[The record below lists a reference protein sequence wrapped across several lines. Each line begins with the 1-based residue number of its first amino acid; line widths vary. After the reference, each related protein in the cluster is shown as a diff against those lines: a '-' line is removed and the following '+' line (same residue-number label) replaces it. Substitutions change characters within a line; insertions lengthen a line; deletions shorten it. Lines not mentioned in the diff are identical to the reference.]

1 MAEMTRENASKVE
14 IKGGLDEAIT
24 YLQDMQQKGQNVYI
38 ELGGHKLYS
47 CDITVD
53 GAYMEVL
60 GTTKAENDA
69 MEQKFNQAK
78 TKEEEET
85 VIEERQEV
93 IDKHQKGDETKEE
106 KQEDK
111 KEEATKE
118 DKQEDKKEETTKEDI
133 ELELKNI
140 QEELDSIYKSIDYN
154 TTDFE
159 GVGDVYTP
167 QGPTTEQQ
175 ARISE
180 LLKRKQEIE
189 RMKIQKEI
197 LDIDTELN
205 SIYASIDYN
214 TTDFEGVG
222 DVYTPQG
229 PTPEQQARINELL
242 ERKKELQGKINEYTN
257 GGDSQRKGEDKKTP
271 TGDKENKET
280 STGDKEN
287 KETSTGDKEDKET
300 PTGDKEDKE
309 TPTGDKEN
317 KETSTGDK
325 ENKETPTGDKEDK
338 ETPTGDKENKE
349 TSTGDKENKE
359 TPTGDKKKTNRL
371 KRFMKRVKEFLT
383 DKVGKPIKRFFNK
396 VLGISDGKKE
406 GLLEEPQKHSVEE
419 MIEFYRA
426 ESNEKE
432 FDPGRFYAQLSR
444 SGYSEEELEAIKNG
458 IKEPTAAE
466 QYRRNQKVQLS
477 PTEEVGKEAGTDQS
491 KVNGKDEPKAPT
503 EENLNNDGR

>member
-167 QGPTTEQQ
+167 QGPT
-175 ARISE
+175 
-180 LLKRKQEIE
+180 
-189 RMKIQKEI
+189 
-197 LDIDTELN
+197 
-205 SIYASIDYN
+205 
-214 TTDFEGVG
+214 
-222 DVYTPQG
+222 
-229 PTPEQQARINELL
+229 PEQQARINELL

-257 GGDSQRKGEDKKTP
+257 GGDSQRKGEDKK
-271 TGDKENKET
+271 
-280 STGDKEN
+280 
-287 KETSTGDKEDKET
+287 
-300 PTGDKEDKE
+300 
-309 TPTGDKEN
+309 
-317 KETSTGDK
+317 
-325 ENKETPTGDKEDK
+325 
-338 ETPTGDKENKE
+338 TPTGDKENKE

>member
-85 VIEERQEV
+85 VIEEWQEV

-229 PTPEQQARINELL
+229 PTAEQQARINELL

-257 GGDSQRKGEDKKTP
+257 GGDSQRKGEDKETPTEDKGDKITP
-271 TGDKENKET
+271 TGDK
-280 STGDKEN
+280 GDKII
-287 KETSTGDKEDKET
+287 
-300 PTGDKEDKE
+300 PA
-309 TPTGDKEN
+309 
-317 KETSTGDK
+317 
-325 ENKETPTGDKEDK
+325 
-338 ETPTGDKENKE
+338 
-349 TSTGDKENKE
+349 
-359 TPTGDKKKTNRL
+359 GDKKKTNRF
-371 KRFMKRVKEFLT
+371 KIFMKRVREFLT

-396 VLGISDGKKE
+396 VLGISDGE
-406 GLLEEPQKHSVEE
+406 EQGLLEEPQKHSAKEL
-419 MIEFYRA
+419 IEFYRA
-426 ESNEKE
+426 ESNEQE
-432 FDPGRFYAQLSR
+432 FDPERFYAQLSR
-444 SGYSEEELEAIKNG
+444 SGYSEEELEAIKKG
-458 IKEPTAAE
+458 IEEPTAAE
-466 QYRRNQKVQLS
+466 KYRRNQKVQLS

>member
-85 VIEERQEV
+85 VIEEWQEV

-229 PTPEQQARINELL
+229 PTTEQQARINELL

-287 KETSTGDKEDKET
+287 KETSTGDKED
-300 PTGDKEDKE
+300 
-309 TPTGDKEN
+309 
-317 KETSTGDK
+317 
-325 ENKETPTGDKEDK
+325 
-338 ETPTGDKENKE
+338 
-349 TSTGDKENKE
+349 KE

>member
-85 VIEERQEV
+85 VIEEWQEV

-229 PTPEQQARINELL
+229 PTTEQQARINELL

-287 KETSTGDKEDKET
+287 KETSTGDKEN
-300 PTGDKEDKE
+300 KE

-325 ENKETPTGDKEDK
+325 ED
-338 ETPTGDKENKE
+338 
-349 TSTGDKENKE
+349 KE

-406 GLLEEPQKHSVEE
+406 GLLEESQKYSVEE

>member
-85 VIEERQEV
+85 VIEEWQEV

-118 DKQEDKKEETTKEDI
+118 DKQEDKKEETTKEDK

-229 PTPEQQARINELL
+229 PTAEQQARINELL

-300 PTGDKEDKE
+300 PTGDKE
-309 TPTGDKEN
+309 N

-325 ENKETPTGDKEDK
+325 ED
-338 ETPTGDKENKE
+338 
-349 TSTGDKENKE
+349 KE

-444 SGYSEEELEAIKNG
+444 SRYSEEELEAIKNG

>member
-85 VIEERQEV
+85 VIEEWQEV

-229 PTPEQQARINELL
+229 PTTEQQARINELL

-287 KETSTGDKEDKET
+287 KETSTGDKENKET
-300 PTGDKEDKE
+300 S
-309 TPTGDKEN
+309 TGDKEN

-325 ENKETPTGDKEDK
+325 ED
-338 ETPTGDKENKE
+338 
-349 TSTGDKENKE
+349 KE

-406 GLLEEPQKHSVEE
+406 GLLEEPQKYSVEE

>member
-85 VIEERQEV
+85 VIEEWQEV
-93 IDKHQKGDETKEE
+93 IDKHQKGDETKED

-229 PTPEQQARINELL
+229 PTAEQQARINELL

-257 GGDSQRKGEDKKTP
+257 GGDSQRKGEDKETPTEDKGDKITP
-271 TGDKENKET
+271 TGDK
-280 STGDKEN
+280 GDKII
-287 KETSTGDKEDKET
+287 
-300 PTGDKEDKE
+300 PA
-309 TPTGDKEN
+309 
-317 KETSTGDK
+317 
-325 ENKETPTGDKEDK
+325 
-338 ETPTGDKENKE
+338 
-349 TSTGDKENKE
+349 
-359 TPTGDKKKTNRL
+359 GDKKKTNRF
-371 KRFMKRVKEFLT
+371 KIFMKRVREFLT

-396 VLGISDGKKE
+396 VLGISDGE
-406 GLLEEPQKHSVEE
+406 EQGLLEEPQKHSVEE

-491 KVNGKDEPKAPT
+491 KVNGKDKSKAPT

>member
-1 MAEMTRENASKVE
+1 M
-14 IKGGLDEAIT
+14 
-24 YLQDMQQKGQNVYI
+24 
-38 ELGGHKLYS
+38 
-47 CDITVD
+47 
-53 GAYMEVL
+53 
-60 GTTKAENDA
+60 
-69 MEQKFNQAK
+69 
-78 TKEEEET
+78 
-85 VIEERQEV
+85 
-93 IDKHQKGDETKEE
+93 
-106 KQEDK
+106 
-111 KEEATKE
+111 
-118 DKQEDKKEETTKEDI
+118 
-133 ELELKNI
+133 
-140 QEELDSIYKSIDYN
+140 
-154 TTDFE
+154 
-159 GVGDVYTP
+159 GDVYTP

-229 PTPEQQARINELL
+229 PTAEQQARINELL

-300 PTGDKEDKE
+300 PTGDKE
-309 TPTGDKEN
+309 N

-325 ENKETPTGDKEDK
+325 ED
-338 ETPTGDKENKE
+338 
-349 TSTGDKENKE
+349 KE

-444 SGYSEEELEAIKNG
+444 SRYSEEELEAIKNG

>member
-85 VIEERQEV
+85 VIEEWQEV

-229 PTPEQQARINELL
+229 PTTEQQARINELL

-287 KETSTGDKEDKET
+287 KETSTGDKEN
-300 PTGDKEDKE
+300 KE

-325 ENKETPTGDKEDK
+325 ENKETSTGDKED
-338 ETPTGDKENKE
+338 
-349 TSTGDKENKE
+349 KE

>member
-85 VIEERQEV
+85 VIEEWQEV
-93 IDKHQKGDETKEE
+93 IDKHQKGDETKED

-167 QGPTTEQQ
+167 QGPT
-175 ARISE
+175 A
-180 LLKRKQEIE
+180 
-189 RMKIQKEI
+189 
-197 LDIDTELN
+197 
-205 SIYASIDYN
+205 
-214 TTDFEGVG
+214 
-222 DVYTPQG
+222 
-229 PTPEQQARINELL
+229 EQQARINELL

-280 STGDKEN
+280 STGDKE
-287 KETSTGDKEDKET
+287 D
-300 PTGDKEDKE
+300 
-309 TPTGDKEN
+309 
-317 KETSTGDK
+317 
-325 ENKETPTGDKEDK
+325 
-338 ETPTGDKENKE
+338 
-349 TSTGDKENKE
+349 KE

-432 FDPGRFYAQLSR
+432 FDPGSFYDQLSR
-444 SGYSEEELEAIKNG
+444 SGYSEEELEAIKKG
-458 IKEPTAAE
+458 IEEPTAAE
-466 QYRRNQKVQLS
+466 KYRRNQKVQLS

-491 KVNGKDEPKAPT
+491 KVNGKDESKAPT

>member
-85 VIEERQEV
+85 VIEEWQEV

-229 PTPEQQARINELL
+229 PTAEQQARINELL

-280 STGDKEN
+280 STGDKE
-287 KETSTGDKEDKET
+287 D
-300 PTGDKEDKE
+300 
-309 TPTGDKEN
+309 
-317 KETSTGDK
+317 
-325 ENKETPTGDKEDK
+325 
-338 ETPTGDKENKE
+338 
-349 TSTGDKENKE
+349 KE

-406 GLLEEPQKHSVEE
+406 GLLEESQKYSVEE

>member
-85 VIEERQEV
+85 VIEEWQEV

-175 ARISE
+175 ERISE

-229 PTPEQQARINELL
+229 PTTEQQARINELL

-257 GGDSQRKGEDKKTP
+257 GGDSQRKGEDKK
-271 TGDKENKET
+271 
-280 STGDKEN
+280 
-287 KETSTGDKEDKET
+287 
-300 PTGDKEDKE
+300 
-309 TPTGDKEN
+309 
-317 KETSTGDK
+317 
-325 ENKETPTGDKEDK
+325 
-338 ETPTGDKENKE
+338 TPTGDKENKE

-406 GLLEEPQKHSVEE
+406 GLLEEPQKYSVEE

>member
-85 VIEERQEV
+85 VIEEWQEV

-229 PTPEQQARINELL
+229 PTTEQQARINELL

-287 KETSTGDKEDKET
+287 KETSTGDKE
-300 PTGDKEDKE
+300 
-309 TPTGDKEN
+309 N

-325 ENKETPTGDKEDK
+325 ED
-338 ETPTGDKENKE
+338 
-349 TSTGDKENKE
+349 KE

>member
-85 VIEERQEV
+85 VIEEWQEV

-229 PTPEQQARINELL
+229 PTAEQQARINELL

-280 STGDKEN
+280 STGDKE
-287 KETSTGDKEDKET
+287 D
-300 PTGDKEDKE
+300 
-309 TPTGDKEN
+309 
-317 KETSTGDK
+317 
-325 ENKETPTGDKEDK
+325 
-338 ETPTGDKENKE
+338 
-349 TSTGDKENKE
+349 KE

-444 SGYSEEELEAIKNG
+444 SRYSEEELEAIKNG

>member
-85 VIEERQEV
+85 VIEEWQEV
-93 IDKHQKGDETKEE
+93 IDKHQKGDE
-106 KQEDK
+106 
-111 KEEATKE
+111 TKE

-229 PTPEQQARINELL
+229 PTAEQQARINELL

-257 GGDSQRKGEDKKTP
+257 GGDSQRKGEDKETPTEDKGDKITPTEDKGDKITPTEDKGDKITP
-271 TGDKENKET
+271 TGDK
-280 STGDKEN
+280 GDKII
-287 KETSTGDKEDKET
+287 
-300 PTGDKEDKE
+300 PA
-309 TPTGDKEN
+309 
-317 KETSTGDK
+317 
-325 ENKETPTGDKEDK
+325 
-338 ETPTGDKENKE
+338 
-349 TSTGDKENKE
+349 
-359 TPTGDKKKTNRL
+359 GDKKKTNRF
-371 KRFMKRVKEFLT
+371 KIFMKRVREFLT

-396 VLGISDGKKE
+396 VLGISDGE
-406 GLLEEPQKHSVEE
+406 EQGLLEEPQKHSAKEL
-419 MIEFYRA
+419 IEFYRA
-426 ESNEKE
+426 ESNEQE
-432 FDPGRFYAQLSR
+432 FDPERFYAQLSR
-444 SGYSEEELEAIKNG
+444 SGYSEEELEAIKKG
-458 IKEPTAAE
+458 IEEPTAAE
-466 QYRRNQKVQLS
+466 KYRRNQKVQLS

-491 KVNGKDEPKAPT
+491 KVNGKDKSKAPT

>member
-85 VIEERQEV
+85 VIEEWQEV
-93 IDKHQKGDETKEE
+93 IDKHQKEDETKEE

-229 PTPEQQARINELL
+229 PTTEQQARINELL

-300 PTGDKEDKE
+300 PTGDK
-309 TPTGDKEN
+309 
-317 KETSTGDK
+317 
-325 ENKETPTGDKEDK
+325 
-338 ETPTGDKENKE
+338 
-349 TSTGDKENKE
+349 
-359 TPTGDKKKTNRL
+359 KKTNRL

-406 GLLEEPQKHSVEE
+406 GLLEESQKYSVEE

>member
-85 VIEERQEV
+85 VIEEWQEV
-93 IDKHQKGDETKEE
+93 IDKHQKGDE
-106 KQEDK
+106 
-111 KEEATKE
+111 TKE

-167 QGPTTEQQ
+167 QGPT
-175 ARISE
+175 A
-180 LLKRKQEIE
+180 
-189 RMKIQKEI
+189 
-197 LDIDTELN
+197 
-205 SIYASIDYN
+205 
-214 TTDFEGVG
+214 
-222 DVYTPQG
+222 
-229 PTPEQQARINELL
+229 EQQARINELL

-257 GGDSQRKGEDKKTP
+257 GGDSQRKGEDKETPTEDKGDKITP
-271 TGDKENKET
+271 TGDK
-280 STGDKEN
+280 GDKII
-287 KETSTGDKEDKET
+287 
-300 PTGDKEDKE
+300 PA
-309 TPTGDKEN
+309 
-317 KETSTGDK
+317 
-325 ENKETPTGDKEDK
+325 
-338 ETPTGDKENKE
+338 
-349 TSTGDKENKE
+349 
-359 TPTGDKKKTNRL
+359 GDKKKTNRF
-371 KRFMKRVKEFLT
+371 KIFMKRVREFLT

-396 VLGISDGKKE
+396 VLGISDGE
-406 GLLEEPQKHSVEE
+406 EQGLLEEPQKHSAKEL
-419 MIEFYRA
+419 IEFYRA
-426 ESNEKE
+426 ESNEQE
-432 FDPGRFYAQLSR
+432 FDPERFYAQLSR
-444 SGYSEEELEAIKNG
+444 SGYSEEELEAIKKG
-458 IKEPTAAE
+458 IEEPTAAE
-466 QYRRNQKVQLS
+466 KYRRNQKVQLS

-491 KVNGKDEPKAPT
+491 KVNGKDKSKAPT

>member
-85 VIEERQEV
+85 VIEEWQEV
-93 IDKHQKGDETKEE
+93 IDKHQKGDE
-106 KQEDK
+106 
-111 KEEATKE
+111 TKE

-229 PTPEQQARINELL
+229 PTAEQQARINELL

-257 GGDSQRKGEDKKTP
+257 GGDSQRKGEDKETPTEDKGDKITPTEDKGDKITP
-271 TGDKENKET
+271 TGDK
-280 STGDKEN
+280 GDKII
-287 KETSTGDKEDKET
+287 
-300 PTGDKEDKE
+300 PA
-309 TPTGDKEN
+309 
-317 KETSTGDK
+317 
-325 ENKETPTGDKEDK
+325 
-338 ETPTGDKENKE
+338 
-349 TSTGDKENKE
+349 
-359 TPTGDKKKTNRL
+359 GDKKKTNRF
-371 KRFMKRVKEFLT
+371 KIFMKRVREFLT

-396 VLGISDGKKE
+396 VLGISDGE
-406 GLLEEPQKHSVEE
+406 EQGLLEEPQKHSAKEL
-419 MIEFYRA
+419 IEFYRA
-426 ESNEKE
+426 ESNEQE
-432 FDPGRFYAQLSR
+432 FDPERFYAQLSR
-444 SGYSEEELEAIKNG
+444 SGYSEEELEAIKKG
-458 IKEPTAAE
+458 IEEPTAAE
-466 QYRRNQKVQLS
+466 KYRRNQKVQLS

-491 KVNGKDEPKAPT
+491 KVNGKDKSKAPT

>member
-85 VIEERQEV
+85 VIEEWQEV

-106 KQEDK
+106 
-111 KEEATKE
+111 
-118 DKQEDKKEETTKEDI
+118 KQEDKKEETTKEDI

-229 PTPEQQARINELL
+229 PTTEQQARINELL

-287 KETSTGDKEDKET
+287 KETSTGDKEN
-300 PTGDKEDKE
+300 KE

-325 ENKETPTGDKEDK
+325 ENKETSTGDKED
-338 ETPTGDKENKE
+338 
-349 TSTGDKENKE
+349 KE

-406 GLLEEPQKHSVEE
+406 GLLEEPQKYSVEE

-503 EENLNNDGR
+503 EKNLNNDGR

>member
-85 VIEERQEV
+85 VIEEWQEV

-229 PTPEQQARINELL
+229 PTAEQQARINELL

-287 KETSTGDKEDKET
+287 KETSTGDKED
-300 PTGDKEDKE
+300 
-309 TPTGDKEN
+309 
-317 KETSTGDK
+317 
-325 ENKETPTGDKEDK
+325 
-338 ETPTGDKENKE
+338 
-349 TSTGDKENKE
+349 KE

>member
-85 VIEERQEV
+85 VIEEWQEV

-229 PTPEQQARINELL
+229 PTTEQQARINELL

-300 PTGDKEDKE
+300 PTGDK
-309 TPTGDKEN
+309 
-317 KETSTGDK
+317 
-325 ENKETPTGDKEDK
+325 
-338 ETPTGDKENKE
+338 
-349 TSTGDKENKE
+349 
-359 TPTGDKKKTNRL
+359 KKTNRL

-406 GLLEEPQKHSVEE
+406 GLLEEPQKYSVEE

>member
-85 VIEERQEV
+85 VIEEWQEV

-229 PTPEQQARINELL
+229 PTAEQQARINELL

-280 STGDKEN
+280 STGDKE
-287 KETSTGDKEDKET
+287 D
-300 PTGDKEDKE
+300 
-309 TPTGDKEN
+309 
-317 KETSTGDK
+317 
-325 ENKETPTGDKEDK
+325 
-338 ETPTGDKENKE
+338 
-349 TSTGDKENKE
+349 KE

-396 VLGISDGKKE
+396 VLGISDGE
-406 GLLEEPQKHSVEE
+406 EQGLLEEPQKHSAKEL
-419 MIEFYRA
+419 IEFYRA
-426 ESNEKE
+426 ESNEQE
-432 FDPGRFYAQLSR
+432 FDPERFYAQLSR
-444 SGYSEEELEAIKNG
+444 SGYSEEELEAIKKG
-458 IKEPTAAE
+458 IEEPTAAE
-466 QYRRNQKVQLS
+466 KYRRNQKVQLS

-491 KVNGKDEPKAPT
+491 KVNGKDKSKAPT

>member
-85 VIEERQEV
+85 VIEEWQEV

-229 PTPEQQARINELL
+229 PTTEQQARINELL

-280 STGDKEN
+280 STGDKE
-287 KETSTGDKEDKET
+287 D
-300 PTGDKEDKE
+300 
-309 TPTGDKEN
+309 
-317 KETSTGDK
+317 
-325 ENKETPTGDKEDK
+325 
-338 ETPTGDKENKE
+338 
-349 TSTGDKENKE
+349 KE

>member
-85 VIEERQEV
+85 VIEEWQEV

-229 PTPEQQARINELL
+229 PTAEQQARINELL

-300 PTGDKEDKE
+300 PTGDKE
-309 TPTGDKEN
+309 N

-325 ENKETPTGDKEDK
+325 ED
-338 ETPTGDKENKE
+338 
-349 TSTGDKENKE
+349 KE

-444 SGYSEEELEAIKNG
+444 SRYSEEELEAIKNG

>member
-85 VIEERQEV
+85 VIEEWQEV
-93 IDKHQKGDETKEE
+93 IDKHQKGDE
-106 KQEDK
+106 
-111 KEEATKE
+111 TKE

-167 QGPTTEQQ
+167 QGPT
-175 ARISE
+175 A
-180 LLKRKQEIE
+180 
-189 RMKIQKEI
+189 
-197 LDIDTELN
+197 
-205 SIYASIDYN
+205 
-214 TTDFEGVG
+214 
-222 DVYTPQG
+222 
-229 PTPEQQARINELL
+229 EQQARINELL

-257 GGDSQRKGEDKKTP
+257 GGDSQRKGEDK
-271 TGDKENKET
+271 
-280 STGDKEN
+280 
-287 KETSTGDKEDKET
+287 
-300 PTGDKEDKE
+300 E

-317 KETSTGDK
+317 KET
-325 ENKETPTGDKEDK
+325 PTE
-338 ETPTGDKENKE
+338 
-349 TSTGDKENKE
+349 
-359 TPTGDKKKTNRL
+359 DKKKTNRL

-432 FDPGRFYAQLSR
+432 FDPGSFYDQLSR
-444 SGYSEEELEAIKNG
+444 SGYSEEELEAIKKG
-458 IKEPTAAE
+458 IEEPTAAE
-466 QYRRNQKVQLS
+466 KYRRNQKVQLS

-491 KVNGKDEPKAPT
+491 KVNGKDESKAPT

>member
-85 VIEERQEV
+85 VIEEWQEV

-229 PTPEQQARINELL
+229 PTTEQQARINELL

-280 STGDKEN
+280 STGDKE
-287 KETSTGDKEDKET
+287 D
-300 PTGDKEDKE
+300 
-309 TPTGDKEN
+309 
-317 KETSTGDK
+317 
-325 ENKETPTGDKEDK
+325 
-338 ETPTGDKENKE
+338 
-349 TSTGDKENKE
+349 KE

-406 GLLEEPQKHSVEE
+406 GLLEESQKYSVEE

>member
-1 MAEMTRENASKVE
+1 M
-14 IKGGLDEAIT
+14 
-24 YLQDMQQKGQNVYI
+24 
-38 ELGGHKLYS
+38 
-47 CDITVD
+47 
-53 GAYMEVL
+53 
-60 GTTKAENDA
+60 
-69 MEQKFNQAK
+69 
-78 TKEEEET
+78 
-85 VIEERQEV
+85 
-93 IDKHQKGDETKEE
+93 
-106 KQEDK
+106 
-111 KEEATKE
+111 
-118 DKQEDKKEETTKEDI
+118 
-133 ELELKNI
+133 
-140 QEELDSIYKSIDYN
+140 
-154 TTDFE
+154 
-159 GVGDVYTP
+159 GDVYTP

-229 PTPEQQARINELL
+229 PTAEQQARINELL

-300 PTGDKEDKE
+300 PTGDK
-309 TPTGDKEN
+309 
-317 KETSTGDK
+317 
-325 ENKETPTGDKEDK
+325 
-338 ETPTGDKENKE
+338 
-349 TSTGDKENKE
+349 
-359 TPTGDKKKTNRL
+359 KKTNRL

-406 GLLEEPQKHSVEE
+406 GLLEESQKYSVEE

>member
-300 PTGDKEDKE
+300 PTGDKE
-309 TPTGDKEN
+309 
-317 KETSTGDK
+317 
-325 ENKETPTGDKEDK
+325 
-338 ETPTGDKENKE
+338 NKE

>member
-85 VIEERQEV
+85 VIEEWQEV
-93 IDKHQKGDETKEE
+93 IDKHQKGDE
-106 KQEDK
+106 
-111 KEEATKE
+111 TKE

-189 RMKIQKEI
+189 RMRIQKEI
-197 LDIDTELN
+197 SDIDTELN

-229 PTPEQQARINELL
+229 PTAEQQARINELL

-257 GGDSQRKGEDKKTP
+257 GGDSQRKGEDKETPTEDKGDKITPTEDKGDKITP
-271 TGDKENKET
+271 TGDK
-280 STGDKEN
+280 GDKII
-287 KETSTGDKEDKET
+287 
-300 PTGDKEDKE
+300 PA
-309 TPTGDKEN
+309 
-317 KETSTGDK
+317 
-325 ENKETPTGDKEDK
+325 
-338 ETPTGDKENKE
+338 
-349 TSTGDKENKE
+349 
-359 TPTGDKKKTNRL
+359 GDKKKTNRF
-371 KRFMKRVKEFLT
+371 KIFMKRVREFLT

-396 VLGISDGKKE
+396 VLGISDGE
-406 GLLEEPQKHSVEE
+406 EQGLLEEPQKHSAKEL
-419 MIEFYRA
+419 IEFYRA
-426 ESNEKE
+426 ESNEQE
-432 FDPGRFYAQLSR
+432 FDPERFYAQLSR
-444 SGYSEEELEAIKNG
+444 SGYSEEELEAIKKG
-458 IKEPTAAE
+458 IEEPTAAE
-466 QYRRNQKVQLS
+466 KYRRNQKVQLS

-491 KVNGKDEPKAPT
+491 KVNGKDKSKAPT

>member
-1 MAEMTRENASKVE
+1 MAEMTREKASKVE

-85 VIEERQEV
+85 VIEEWQEV

-229 PTPEQQARINELL
+229 PTAEQQARINELL

-300 PTGDKEDKE
+300 PTGDKE
-309 TPTGDKEN
+309 N

-325 ENKETPTGDKEDK
+325 ED
-338 ETPTGDKENKE
+338 
-349 TSTGDKENKE
+349 KE

-444 SGYSEEELEAIKNG
+444 SRYSEEELEAIKNG

>member
-85 VIEERQEV
+85 VIEEWQEV

-229 PTPEQQARINELL
+229 PTTEQQARINELL

-287 KETSTGDKEDKET
+287 KET
-300 PTGDKEDKE
+300 
-309 TPTGDKEN
+309 PTGDKEN

-325 ENKETPTGDKEDK
+325 ENKETSTGDKED
-338 ETPTGDKENKE
+338 
-349 TSTGDKENKE
+349 KE

-406 GLLEEPQKHSVEE
+406 GLLEEPQKYSVEE

>member
-78 TKEEEET
+78 
-85 VIEERQEV
+85 
-93 IDKHQKGDETKEE
+93 
-106 KQEDK
+106 
-111 KEEATKE
+111 
-118 DKQEDKKEETTKEDI
+118 TKEDI

-229 PTPEQQARINELL
+229 PTTEQQARINELL

-280 STGDKEN
+280 STGDKE
-287 KETSTGDKEDKET
+287 D
-300 PTGDKEDKE
+300 
-309 TPTGDKEN
+309 
-317 KETSTGDK
+317 
-325 ENKETPTGDKEDK
+325 
-338 ETPTGDKENKE
+338 
-349 TSTGDKENKE
+349 KE

-406 GLLEEPQKHSVEE
+406 GLLEEPQKYSVEE

>member
-85 VIEERQEV
+85 VIEEWQEV

-118 DKQEDKKEETTKEDI
+118 NKQEDKKEETTKEDI

-189 RMKIQKEI
+189 RMRIQKEI
-197 LDIDTELN
+197 SDIDTELN

-229 PTPEQQARINELL
+229 PTAEQQARINELL

-257 GGDSQRKGEDKKTP
+257 GGDSQRKGEDKETPTEDKGDKITPTEDKGDKITP
-271 TGDKENKET
+271 TGDK
-280 STGDKEN
+280 GDKII
-287 KETSTGDKEDKET
+287 
-300 PTGDKEDKE
+300 PA
-309 TPTGDKEN
+309 
-317 KETSTGDK
+317 
-325 ENKETPTGDKEDK
+325 
-338 ETPTGDKENKE
+338 
-349 TSTGDKENKE
+349 
-359 TPTGDKKKTNRL
+359 GDKKKTNRF
-371 KRFMKRVKEFLT
+371 KIFMKRVREFLT

-396 VLGISDGKKE
+396 VLGISDGE
-406 GLLEEPQKHSVEE
+406 EQGLLEEPQKHSAKEL
-419 MIEFYRA
+419 IEFYRA
-426 ESNEKE
+426 ESNEQE
-432 FDPGRFYAQLSR
+432 FDPERFYAQLSR
-444 SGYSEEELEAIKNG
+444 SGYSEEELEAIKKG
-458 IKEPTAAE
+458 IEEPTAAE
-466 QYRRNQKVQLS
+466 KYRRNQKVQLS

-491 KVNGKDEPKAPT
+491 KVNGKDKSKAPT

>member
-85 VIEERQEV
+85 VIEEWQEV
-93 IDKHQKGDETKEE
+93 IDKHQKGDETKED

-197 LDIDTELN
+197 SDIDTELN

-229 PTPEQQARINELL
+229 PTAEQQARINELL

-287 KETSTGDKEDKET
+287 KETPTEDKGDKIT
-300 PTGDKEDKE
+300 PTGDK
-309 TPTGDKEN
+309 GDKII
-317 KETSTGDK
+317 
-325 ENKETPTGDKEDK
+325 PA
-338 ETPTGDKENKE
+338 
-349 TSTGDKENKE
+349 
-359 TPTGDKKKTNRL
+359 GDKKKTNRF
-371 KRFMKRVKEFLT
+371 KIFMKRVREFLT

-396 VLGISDGKKE
+396 VLGISDGE
-406 GLLEEPQKHSVEE
+406 EQGLLEEPQKHSAKEL
-419 MIEFYRA
+419 IEFYRA

-432 FDPGRFYAQLSR
+432 FDPERFYAQLSR
-444 SGYSEEELEAIKNG
+444 SGYSEEELEAIKKG
-458 IKEPTAAE
+458 IEEPTAAE

>member
-85 VIEERQEV
+85 VIEEWQEV

-229 PTPEQQARINELL
+229 PTTEQQARINELL

-287 KETSTGDKEDKET
+287 KET
-300 PTGDKEDKE
+300 
-309 TPTGDKEN
+309 PTGDKEN

-325 ENKETPTGDKEDK
+325 ENKETSTGDKEDK
-338 ETPTGDKENKE
+338 ETPTGDKE
-349 TSTGDKENKE
+349 DKE

-406 GLLEEPQKHSVEE
+406 GLLEEPQKYSVEE

>member
-85 VIEERQEV
+85 VIEEWQEV

-229 PTPEQQARINELL
+229 PTAEQQARINELL

-280 STGDKEN
+280 STGDKE
-287 KETSTGDKEDKET
+287 D
-300 PTGDKEDKE
+300 
-309 TPTGDKEN
+309 
-317 KETSTGDK
+317 
-325 ENKETPTGDKEDK
+325 
-338 ETPTGDKENKE
+338 
-349 TSTGDKENKE
+349 KE

-406 GLLEEPQKHSVEE
+406 GLLEEPQKYSVEE

>member
-287 KETSTGDKEDKET
+287 KET
-300 PTGDKEDKE
+300 
-309 TPTGDKEN
+309 
-317 KETSTGDK
+317 
-325 ENKETPTGDKEDK
+325 
-338 ETPTGDKENKE
+338 
-349 TSTGDKENKE
+349 
-359 TPTGDKKKTNRL
+359 PTGDKKKTNRL

>member
-47 CDITVD
+47 CNITVD

-85 VIEERQEV
+85 VIEEWQEV

-257 GGDSQRKGEDKKTP
+257 GGDSQRKGEDK
-271 TGDKENKET
+271 
-280 STGDKEN
+280 
-287 KETSTGDKEDKET
+287 
-300 PTGDKEDKE
+300 E

-317 KETSTGDK
+317 KET
-325 ENKETPTGDKEDK
+325 PTE
-338 ETPTGDKENKE
+338 
-349 TSTGDKENKE
+349 
-359 TPTGDKKKTNRL
+359 DKKKTNRL

-432 FDPGRFYAQLSR
+432 FDPGSFYDQLSR
-444 SGYSEEELEAIKNG
+444 SGYSEEELEAIKKG
-458 IKEPTAAE
+458 IEEPTAAE
-466 QYRRNQKVQLS
+466 KYRRNQKVQLS

-491 KVNGKDEPKAPT
+491 KVNGKDESKAPT

>member
-85 VIEERQEV
+85 VIEEWQEV
-93 IDKHQKGDETKEE
+93 IDKHQKGDE
-106 KQEDK
+106 
-111 KEEATKE
+111 TKE

-189 RMKIQKEI
+189 RMRIQKEI
-197 LDIDTELN
+197 SDIDTELN

-229 PTPEQQARINELL
+229 PTAEQQARINELL

-257 GGDSQRKGEDKKTP
+257 GGDSQRKGEDKETPTEDKGDKITPTEDKGDKIPP
-271 TGDKENKET
+271 TGDK
-280 STGDKEN
+280 GDKII
-287 KETSTGDKEDKET
+287 
-300 PTGDKEDKE
+300 PA
-309 TPTGDKEN
+309 
-317 KETSTGDK
+317 
-325 ENKETPTGDKEDK
+325 
-338 ETPTGDKENKE
+338 
-349 TSTGDKENKE
+349 
-359 TPTGDKKKTNRL
+359 GDKKKTNRF
-371 KRFMKRVKEFLT
+371 KIFMKRVREFLT

-396 VLGISDGKKE
+396 VLGISDGE
-406 GLLEEPQKHSVEE
+406 EQGLLEEPQKHSAKEL
-419 MIEFYRA
+419 IEFYRA
-426 ESNEKE
+426 ESNEQE
-432 FDPGRFYAQLSR
+432 FDPERFYAQLSR
-444 SGYSEEELEAIKNG
+444 SGYSEEELEAIKKG
-458 IKEPTAAE
+458 IEEPTAAE
-466 QYRRNQKVQLS
+466 KYRRNQKVQLS

-491 KVNGKDEPKAPT
+491 KVNGKDKSKAPT

>member
-85 VIEERQEV
+85 VIEEWQEV

-229 PTPEQQARINELL
+229 PTAEQQARINELL

-300 PTGDKEDKE
+300 PTGDK
-309 TPTGDKEN
+309 
-317 KETSTGDK
+317 
-325 ENKETPTGDKEDK
+325 
-338 ETPTGDKENKE
+338 
-349 TSTGDKENKE
+349 
-359 TPTGDKKKTNRL
+359 KKTNRF
-371 KRFMKRVKEFLT
+371 KIFMKRVREFLT

-396 VLGISDGKKE
+396 VLGISDGE
-406 GLLEEPQKHSVEE
+406 EQGLLEEPQKHSAKEL
-419 MIEFYRA
+419 IEFYRA
-426 ESNEKE
+426 ESNEQE
-432 FDPGRFYAQLSR
+432 FDPERFYAQLSR
-444 SGYSEEELEAIKNG
+444 SRYSEEELEAIKKG
-458 IKEPTAAE
+458 IEEPTAAE
-466 QYRRNQKVQLS
+466 KYRRNQKVQLS

-491 KVNGKDEPKAPT
+491 KVNGKDKSKAPT